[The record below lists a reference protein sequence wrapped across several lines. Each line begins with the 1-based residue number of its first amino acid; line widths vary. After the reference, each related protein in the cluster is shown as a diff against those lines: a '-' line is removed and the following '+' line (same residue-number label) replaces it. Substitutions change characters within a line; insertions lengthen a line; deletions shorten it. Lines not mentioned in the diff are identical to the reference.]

1 MKKDSFPQRFLNLF
15 RYDGRLDPILLG
27 LCLLINIIVL
37 INAIFQHPKIGYDVG
52 QNLIYIQV
60 LPDRLPSQND
70 TYEFFSP
77 PLPYF
82 LPSRF
87 DILCEHYGST
97 RFSTY
102 NGSEVSN
109 VCRTYDGKFAQALNV
124 LLSIGTTILLLMI
137 AEQIKPGNRFFK
149 ISALMMLALLTVY
162 YKTFSQV
169 RGEPYVV
176 FFIALSIYL
185 INEIL
190 KTTTLDYR
198 LILATGISLGLLVL
212 SRQWGFF
219 IFPAI
224 FLLIIWIFIQDRQTG
239 WLRARQFFLITLLSA
254 ITGGWFYIH
263 LYLEYGTFSAFNIQ
277 QPAYPSAEETLT
289 FFRQTELQN
298 LKLFQEP
305 VRPVFDHQSFFAIM
319 YSETWGDYWGYFTF
333 IKPGSAPD
341 NIGNQ
346 ALIAPYLGEVNLASV
361 LPSLLLFTGFVFG
374 IIQIFQPGKSPTSER
389 TFLVFITLLA
399 LSTIFGYL
407 WFIYRYFAQ
416 NNLVVKATYIIQFF
430 IALLFLFSG
439 FMEAVRKK
447 SQWAYNLILIVLTL
461 VFIHNLPAMITRYTM
476 RLGF

>member
-1 MKKDSFPQRFLNLF
+1 MKKDSFLQRFLNLF
-15 RYDGRLDPILLG
+15 RYEGKLDPILLG
-27 LCLLINIIVL
+27 LCLFINLIVL

-52 QNLIYIQV
+52 QNLIYIQI

-87 DILCEHYGST
+87 DILCEHTHST
-97 RFSTY
+97 RLSMY

-109 VCRTYDGKFAQALNV
+109 VCRTYDGKFAQGINV
-124 LLSIGTTILLLMI
+124 LLSIGTTLLLLMV
-137 AEQIKPGNRFFK
+137 AGQIKPGNRFFK
-149 ISALMMLALLTVY
+149 ISALAMLALLTVY

-176 FFIALSIYL
+176 FFIVLSIYL
-185 INEIL
+185 INETL
-190 KTTTLDYR
+190 KTTTLDTK

-224 FLLIIWIFIQDRQTG
+224 FLLIIWIFIQNRQTG
-239 WLRARQFFLITLLSA
+239 WLRARQFFLIALVSA
-254 ITGGWFYIH
+254 MIGGWFYIH
-263 LYLEYGTFSAFNIQ
+263 LYLDYGTFSAFNIK
-277 QPAYPSAEETLT
+277 QPTYPSTEETLT

-298 LKLFQEP
+298 LKLFQKP

-333 IKPGSAPD
+333 IKPGSARD

-346 ALIAPYLGEVNLASV
+346 AVIAPYLGEVNLASV
-361 LPSLLLFTGFVFG
+361 LPSLLLFAGLVFG
-374 IIQIFQPGKSPTSER
+374 LIQVFQPGKPPTLER
-389 TFLVFITLLA
+389 TSLVFITLLA

-416 NNLVVKATYIIQFF
+416 NNLVIKATYIIQFF
-430 IALLFLFSG
+430 IALLFLYAG

-447 SQWAYNLILIVLTL
+447 SQWVYNLILILLAVVL
-461 VFIHNLPAMITRYTM
+461 IHNLPAMITRYNM
-476 RLGF
+476 FPGF